1 VTPAGFLS
9 CCSDAALSGFRRIAE
24 AVHAHG
30 AAVFGQLYH
39 PGASMRGRVNGLRL
53 VPVGPSPVTTETNR
67 VHILAGEAEAGGS
80 VVIADERCDWV
91 GMGVA
96 EKLVRDGRRVRLCVI
111 GDAAGEELEPMARY
125 RWLGILHR
133 LGSRS

>member
-67 VHILAGEAEAGGS
+67 VPARMLTLPQIRELIAATKDSWAGLA
-80 VVIADERCDWV
+80 V
-91 GMGVA
+91 
-96 EKLVRDGRRVRLCVI
+96 
-111 GDAAGEELEPMARY
+111 
-125 RWLGILHR
+125 
-133 LGSRS
+133 